1 MNEIP
6 ENLFTEVKCSLFM
19 LDLPA
24 VENEPDS
31 VERDSG
37 SGLTSKSIGTWPQ
50 LWSFPVAAGTS
61 LRTVLSLVL
70 LPLHT

>member
-37 SGLTSKSIGTWPQ
+37 SGLTSKSIGT
-50 LWSFPVAAGTS
+50 
-61 LRTVLSLVL
+61 
-70 LPLHT
+70 